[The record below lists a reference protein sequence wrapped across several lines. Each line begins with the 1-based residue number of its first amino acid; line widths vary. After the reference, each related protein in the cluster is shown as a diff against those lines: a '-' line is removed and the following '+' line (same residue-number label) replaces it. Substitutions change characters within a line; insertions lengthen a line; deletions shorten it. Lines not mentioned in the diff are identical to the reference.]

1 MDPLTRIN
9 ELLDSTDT
17 DSVGT
22 SMRIPGN
29 LREAAAIA
37 VNELGASVSTTT
49 LTTDALR
56 DRLEAIVM
64 QGALEEHYAAHPEL
78 RPSLADLAIMG
89 AEIDG
94 NPLADR
100 PELIRQAADA
110 VIKRRPDADADDVL
124 LWAEALASTNG
135 T

>member
-1 MDPLTRIN
+1 
-9 ELLDSTDT
+9 
-17 DSVGT
+17 
-22 SMRIPGN
+22 
-29 LREAAAIA
+29 
-37 VNELGASVSTTT
+37 
-49 LTTDALR
+49 
-56 DRLEAIVM
+56 
-64 QGALEEHYAAHPEL
+64 
-78 RPSLADLAIMG
+78 MG